1 MKNYKLAVLGLV
13 LILTIVSCK
22 KEDIQKTNTDSQA
35 ISSSGTIQT
44 AKWISINN
52 WSLSTTENAA
62 TYFSK
67 MSDTLIANEVAKS
80 GLVLVYM
87 KTGNEIQSLPFEEK
101 DTKTFWYYQVSKGSI
116 IINSDNNDG
125 KNLNQHSFSYIIIT
139 PEQLSTLEASGKTK
153 FDLMQ
158 LSYKEAAYV
167 LH

>member
-1 MKNYKLAVLGLV
+1 MKNYKLPVLGLV
-13 LILTIVSCK
+13 LILIIVSCR
-22 KEDIQKTNTDSQA
+22 KEDIQKTNAESQA
-35 ISSSGTIQT
+35 ISSSGSIQT
-44 AKWISINN
+44 TKWTSINN
-52 WSLSTTENAA
+52 WSLSTTENVA

-116 IINSDNNDG
+116 RINSDNNDG
-125 KNLNQHSFSYIIIT
+125 QKLNQHSFSYLIIT
-139 PEQLSTLEASGKTK
+139 PQQLSTLEARGKTK

-158 LSYKEAAYV
+158 LSYEQAASV
-167 LH
+167 LN